1 MNSALSALEGNWEL
15 IKAEMGGERAPEVL
29 SRRTTLRLAENQ
41 YWVYFDGLVTDHG
54 LTEEGA
60 AGRAKTLLLR
70 GTDGPNVGR
79 ILYCIYQHVGD
90 RLRIC
95 YGLDGVMP
103 DRFATREGEARSLA
117 TYRRMSAASSAA
129 ENSFDDTV
137 D

>member
-1 MNSALSALEGNWEL
+1 MNSALSALEGTWEL
-15 IKAEMGGERAPEVL
+15 IKAEMAGETAPEIL

-54 LTEEGA
+54 LAEKGGA
-60 AGRAKTLLLR
+60 SGFKTLTLR

-103 DRFATREGEARSLA
+103 DRFTTREGEARYLA
-117 TYRRMSAASSAA
+117 TYRRMSTASPT
-129 ENSFDDTV
+129 EEDSFRDPAV
-137 D
+137 